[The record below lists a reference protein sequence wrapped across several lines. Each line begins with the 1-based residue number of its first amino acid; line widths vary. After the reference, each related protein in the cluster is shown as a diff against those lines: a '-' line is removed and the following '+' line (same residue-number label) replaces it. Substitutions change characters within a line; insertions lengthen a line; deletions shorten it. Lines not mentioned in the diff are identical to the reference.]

1 MSRLLEL
8 LPAVDHFGIELASPW
23 WLLALLLLPVHWV
36 LRLRRERAEVL
47 VYPPLQFSAE
57 SGGLGGR
64 MDAGVLL
71 VAQLALET
79 LLLTALVVGLAG
91 PRTVAEVEKLEDEGI
106 DIALVMDVSLS
117 MLAEDFPPDRIT
129 AMRRLA
135 DDFLARSGGHRV
147 SLVVFAKD
155 VYLQSP
161 PTTDR
166 YVLRSLL
173 DGVRVDLLN
182 QQASG
187 GTAIGDALLIAAQ
200 TLDAVREEGREQA
213 VVLLTD
219 GESNEGIE
227 PVKAARYLRHLGQR
241 LYAIGIGGTEP
252 VQVTYF
258 GETVGDPDD
267 PYLAVLDDE
276 ELQNTVEAAGGAY
289 FRAVDVGAL
298 EGVFGELSRL
308 ESAPLRSRTVRV
320 EEGLAHWLAA
330 IAVPLWLGLLWLGGV
345 VRRRPYR

>member
-1 MSRLLEL
+1 MSRLMEF
-8 LPAVDHFGIELASPW
+8 LPAVERFGLELANPW
-23 WLLALLLLPVHWV
+23 WLLALLLLPVHW
-36 LRLRRERAEVL
+36 LFRLRRERAEVV
-47 VYPPLQFSAE
+47 VYPPLQFSAS
-57 SGGLGGR
+57 SGLRGR
-64 MDAGVLL
+64 IGAGVLL
-71 VAQLALET
+71 AAQLALET

-106 DIALVMDVSLS
+106 DVALAMDVSLS
-117 MLAEDFPPDRIT
+117 MLADDFPPDRIT

-135 DDFLARSGGHRV
+135 EDFLARSGGHRV

-166 YVLRSLL
+166 FVLRSLL

-182 QQASG
+182 QTASG

-200 TLDAVREEGREQA
+200 TLDAAREEGREQA

-258 GETVGDPDD
+258 GELVGGAD

-320 EEGLAHWLAA
+320 EEPLGHWLGAL
-330 IAVPLWLGLLWLGGV
+330 AVPLWLGVLWLGGV